1 MKKNLLVLGLAAL
14 LLIAVLAWW
23 RSMNRGADTSWIAAK
38 ESGKLHIGILGN
50 IPPMNFYDPVQDQ
63 ESGFDVALAREVC
76 RRLGLVPEFHRIFW
90 MEKFMALEER
100 EVDCIWSAMSVT
112 PEREERVLFSAP
124 YMRQRQLI
132 MVKASSPVHSL
143 SDLKGLHVVG
153 VAGSSVFEF
162 LPSLPHWPKDVK
174 LSSPP
179 QTALALMYL
188 LSGEADAMIVDEV
201 LAGRYIR
208 QGVGSTSPLRVL
220 PEALATEA
228 LAIAFRKEDQ
238 ALRDEVQRELNQM
251 YNDGS
256 YARLKG
262 QWLHSEELARQG
274 IYPLPLNQP

>member
-100 EVDCIWSAMSVT
+100 QVDCIWSAMSVT

-124 YMRQRQLI
+124 YMRQRQLV
-132 MVKASSPVHSL
+132 MVKASSPVRSL
-143 SDLKGLHVVG
+143 SDLRGLHVVG
-153 VAGSSVFEF
+153 IAGSSIFEL
-162 LPSLPHWPKDVK
+162 LPSLPHWPQDVK
-174 LSSPP
+174 LSHSP
-179 QTALALMYL
+179 QTALALMFL
-188 LSGEADAMIVDEV
+188 LSGEADAMIIDEV
-201 LAGRYIR
+201 LAGRYMR
-208 QGVGSTSPLRVL
+208 QSAGSSAPLRVL
-220 PEALATEA
+220 PEALGTES
-228 LAIAFRKEDQ
+228 LAVAFRKEDQ

-251 YNDGS
+251 HNDGS
-256 YARLKG
+256 YARLKS
-262 QWLHSEELARQG
+262 QRLSTEELERQG
-274 IYPLPLNQP
+274 IPSLP